1 MSSDP
6 GMTAL
11 HLLAEPTR
19 RRVYDAVRAA
29 DGPQTRDDIANATG
43 INRRLVTFHLDLL
56 ADGGLLD
63 VDYARPPG
71 RSGPG
76 AGRPAKRYRPAPVDI
91 ELRVPARRYDLA
103 ARILAR
109 AVAEST
115 SGGDAR
121 ERAMQAAHEEGEQ
134 IGRLR
139 RPAGRLSAAATL
151 DTAEHVLGDLG
162 FEPAR
167 SDDRCVRLRNCPF
180 RAIVDVAPAL
190 VCGVNDELVTGLLAG
205 LGGHRSVT
213 AALDGTPP
221 ATPRP
226 PPAAPPS
233 PAAEPISHSAR
244 GEGMRAATRTTAIAA
259 LVIAGAAA

>member
-6 GMTAL
+6 AAAAL

-29 DGPQTRDDIANATG
+29 DGPQTREAIAEATG
-43 INRRLVTFHLDLL
+43 VNRRLAAFHLDLL
-56 ADGGLLD
+56 ADGGLLE

-109 AVAEST
+109 AVAET
-115 SGGDAR
+115 TTGDDAR
-121 ERAMQAAHEEGEQ
+121 EQAMRAAREEGEQ

-139 RPAGRLSAAATL
+139 RPAGRLSSATTL

-162 FEPAR
+162 YEPAR
-167 SDDRCVRLRNCPF
+167 SGDRCVRLRNCPF
-180 RAIVDVAPAL
+180 DSVVDVAPAL
-190 VCGVNDELVTGLLAG
+190 VCGVNDELVSGLLAG

-213 AALDGTPP
+213 SALDGVPP
-221 ATPRP
+221 DCCVTVGR
-226 PPAAPPS
+226 
-233 PAAEPISHSAR
+233 R
-244 GEGMRAATRTTAIAA
+244 
-259 LVIAGAAA
+259 